1 MNSDKSLAIKRRD
14 FFKKSILLSAGG
26 AGLILP
32 LLAQSGRTETIS
44 QVCQQAQVTIPLG
57 QGPLYPI
64 KNQED
69 KDNDLTLVK
78 GHTQRAKGEVIY
90 LYGRITDRQCQPIQ
104 NAMVEIWQV
113 DANGRYDH
121 IEDHTPGTLDPNF
134 QHWGLCQTDEQ
145 GGYEFITIMPISYP
159 GWGDWVRPPHVH
171 FRVSHSRFYHIET
184 QMFFP
189 GDPLNV
195 QDKILQQLPPTR
207 QSEALATL
215 ENYPPNLKSSLVN
228 KNKNILA
235 GAKQWKY
242 DIVLRHSPK

>member
-1 MNSDKSLAIKRRD
+1 MNNNRIIMIKRRD
-14 FFKKSILLSAGG
+14 FLKKSILLSASGT
-26 AGLILP
+26 GLILP
-32 LLAQSGRTETIS
+32 LLAQSGRAEISS
-44 QVCQQAQVTIPLG
+44 QVCQPIVTPPLG
-57 QGPLYPI
+57 EGPFYPI
-64 KNQED
+64 KNRED

-78 GHTQRAKGEVIY
+78 GHSQRAKGEVIY
-90 LYGRITDRQCQPIQ
+90 LYGRITDQQCRPIQ

-113 DANGRYDH
+113 DDNGRYDH
-121 IEDHTPGTLDPNF
+121 IEAPNQGTLDPNF
-134 QHWGLCQTDEQ
+134 QHWGQHQTDAQ
-145 GGYEFITIMPISYP
+145 GRYEFITIMPISYP

-171 FRVSHSRFYHIET
+171 FHVSKPSFHGVET

-189 GDPLNV
+189 GEPLNL
-195 QDKILQQLPPTR
+195 QDKVLQQLPPDK

-242 DIVLRHSPK
+242 DMVLRPSPT